1 MKSVEMK
8 AFGDIDVLEIVDRKV
23 PTVGNH
29 DVRVKLHFAGVNAAE
44 TYIRQGGYA
53 FFKPELPY
61 TPGFDG
67 AGVIE
72 EVGREVTDLK
82 VGDRVFIASAL
93 SKKATGT
100 YAEEIVV
107 SADGVRKLP
116 DNNSFEEGAAL
127 GIPATAAYRALFQ
140 RGFLKSNER
149 VLIHGASGGVGTL
162 AVQMAKT
169 HGAYVIGTAGTK
181 EGMRKVKENGAD
193 IVLNHRSDNYLEEI
207 KSVDLVIEMLANI
220 NLEKDLS
227 ILNQRGR
234 IIIVGNRGELTFN
247 PRLTMEKE
255 ADIRGIAV
263 WNATKDENEESLN
276 KIQIMLE
283 KGELHPEIGSIYSME
298 NVREAQDDL
307 VNKPSNGKMLLKI

>member
-8 AFGDIDVLEIVDRKV
+8 AFGDIDVLEIVDKKIPIV
-23 PTVGNH
+23 NNY

-107 SADGVRKLP
+107 SADGVRKLS

-140 RGFLKSNER
+140 RGDLKSNER

-162 AVQMAKT
+162 AVQMAKA

-207 KSVDLVIEMLANI
+207 KSVDLVIEMLANV

-227 ILNQRGR
+227 VLNQRGR

-276 KIQIMLE
+276 EIQSMLE
-283 KGELHPEIGSIYSME
+283 KGELHPEIGSIYSIE

-307 VNKPSNGKMLLKI
+307 VNQPSKGKMLLKI